1 MKTAMLQTIGCS
13 FKISF
18 CKKFF
23 IRNHVFGCS
32 HAICLCLPPVEE
44 ISHTCH
50 TMCDDGTKHVRTLF
64 FAGFLLLFQS
74 GSAIV
79 RIKWTTTAG
88 VFISFNWAPSL

>member
-50 TMCDDGTKHVRTLF
+50 TMCDDGTKHVRTLYSLQNF
-64 FAGFLLLFQS
+64 YYYFSQALLL
-74 GSAIV
+74 
-79 RIKWTTTAG
+79 
-88 VFISFNWAPSL
+88 